1 MAADDGD
8 VGRWSAVSPP
18 TLVGQGA
25 DTWAPMPATMDR
37 LATARPRAERVVLGR
52 AGALRRRAPAP
63 GLVADTPRRFLAD
76 HE

>member
-25 DTWAPMPATMDR
+25 DTWDPRPATMDR
-37 LATARPRAERVVLGR
+37 LATALPRAERVVL
-52 AGALRRRAPAP
+52 AGQARFATSTAP

>member
-8 VGRWSAVSPP
+8 VGRWSAVSLP

-37 LATARPRAERVVLGR
+37 LAAALPRAERVVL
-52 AGALRRRAPAP
+52 AGQARFATSTAP
-63 GLVADTPRRFLAD
+63 GLVAGTPRRFLAD